1 MIGKKIQILA
11 ITFFYLF
18 DSNHLLRNPNE
29 LEKTLESEKKK
40 KRKRERKKKK
50 KRKNIDILDYK
61 QMND

>member
-29 LEKTLESEKKK
+29 LEKTLESEKK
-40 KRKRERKKKK
+40 RRGREREKKEEEKK
-50 KRKNIDILDYK
+50 H
-61 QMND
+61 